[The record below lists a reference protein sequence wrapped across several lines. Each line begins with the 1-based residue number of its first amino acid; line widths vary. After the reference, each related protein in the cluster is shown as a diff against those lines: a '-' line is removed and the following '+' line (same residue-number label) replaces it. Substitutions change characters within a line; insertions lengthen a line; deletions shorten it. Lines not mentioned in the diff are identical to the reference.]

1 MAARALEDLAGGAL
15 LDEAARLHRVRE
27 ESSARI
33 MVAATEWAYQH
44 SEGRFELDLVNRGGE
59 RFVRLGGEGTPKV
72 AEFAPAAFGAR
83 LQLSPY
89 AAARL
94 IGEALDLKHRLPRLW
109 DRSMRLEVRESYA
122 RFVARRTRDLTIEQA
137 RFVDERVAESADG
150 RLPWSR
156 FETLVEASIV
166 QADPVAARERE
177 EAAAKEQFAK
187 PTHSDEHGMRGFY
200 VRADFATIARLDAT
214 VAYVADA
221 LAALGDEGTLDE
233 RRVKAILVLAN
244 PTQAVELLR
253 AYAVWRR
260 GEAPEP
266 ASYEL
271 DESKLLPAV
280 WLFVHVGGS
289 GAARVEGMGPVTD
302 SWVREHL
309 GECCR
314 FKITEVLDP
323 LGQTAVDSYEIPD
336 RHRQAVR
343 LMTPADTFPFAAST
357 SRGMP
362 LDHTKE
368 YKRGAQAP
376 PGQSRVG
383 NYGPMVTFHHRI
395 KTHARGWCVEQPFP
409 GIYVWRDPY
418 GAFYLVDHTGTRAL
432 GAGRPPRPRV
442 PSRIEMY
449 VTDLVLEAA

>member
-15 LDEAARLHRVRE
+15 LDEAARLYRLRE

-44 SEGRFELDLVNRGGE
+44 SEGRFDLDLVNRGGE
-59 RFVRLGGEGTPKV
+59 RFVRLGGDGTPKV

-109 DRSMRLEVRESYA
+109 ERTMRLEVRESYA
-122 RFVARRTRDLTIEQA
+122 RFVARRTRDLTIAQA

-177 EAAAKEQFAK
+177 EAAATEQFAK

-200 VRADFATIARLDAT
+200 IRADFATIARLDAT
-214 VAYVADA
+214 VAFIADA

-233 RRVKAILVLAN
+233 RRVKAVLILAS
-244 PTQAVELLR
+244 PTHAVEILR
-253 AYAVWRR
+253 AYARSR
-260 GEAPEP
+260 SADGSQP
-266 ASYEL
+266 ASYEV
-271 DESKLLPAV
+271 DESRLLPAV
-280 WLFVHVGGS
+280 RLFVHLGSS

-302 SWVREHL
+302 DWVRTHL
-309 GECCR
+309 GERCR
-314 FKITEVLDP
+314 FKITAVLDP
-323 LGQTAVDSYEIPD
+323 LGQTPVDGYEIPG

-357 SRGMP
+357 SRGMQI
-362 LDHTKE
+362 DHTEE
-368 YKRGAQAP
+368 YVRGPGAP

-395 KTHARGWCVEQPFP
+395 KTHAHGWRVEQPFP

-432 GAGRPPRPRV
+432 GAGRPRV
-442 PSRIEMY
+442 PSRIETY
-449 VTDLVLEAA
+449 LTGLVLEAA